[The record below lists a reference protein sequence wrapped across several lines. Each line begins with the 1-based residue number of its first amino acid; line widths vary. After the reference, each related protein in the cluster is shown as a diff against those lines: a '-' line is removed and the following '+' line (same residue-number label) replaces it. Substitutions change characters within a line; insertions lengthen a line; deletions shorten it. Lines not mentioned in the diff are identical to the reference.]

1 MNIDFELYRV
11 FYTVASYGNI
21 TKASEV
27 LRISQ
32 PAVSKSIKNLEAQ
45 LGGRLFVRTKKGVVL
60 TLEGK
65 EFYGY
70 IKQAIEY
77 ITSAEN
83 RFTDL
88 MNLEAGCIKIGAN
101 STIVKEF
108 LLPYLEEFNSKYPK
122 IDIQI
127 TTNLTSELL
136 SKLKNGL
143 LDLVFFN
150 ISEKNYG
157 EDLEITKCKVVH
169 DCFVANKK
177 YSHLKDTELCLKELN
192 DYPLI
197 VQAVGSNTRAYLDYV
212 ALEAGVELKPNFELS
227 GYGQVEDF
235 TKAGLGIGYLTK
247 EYIEDELKNG
257 ELFEIKVKEK
267 LPNRFVG
274 VAISK
279 NHLPNSSTKKLLE
292 IITKY

>member
-1 MNIDFELYRV
+1 MNIDFELYRL
-11 FYTVASYGNI
+11 FYTVANYGNI
-21 TKASEV
+21 TKASEA

-45 LGGRLFVRTKKGVVL
+45 LGGQLFVRTKKGVVL

-70 IKQAIEY
+70 IKQAMEY

-83 RFTDL
+83 RFIDL
-88 MNLEAGCIKIGAN
+88 MNLEVGCIKIGAN

-108 LLPYLEEFNSKYPK
+108 LLPYLEKFNLEYPK

-136 SKLKNGL
+136 AKLKNGL

-157 EDLEITKCKVVH
+157 DDLEIIKCREVN

-177 YSHLKDTELCLKELN
+177 YFHLNGKELCLKELN
-192 DYPLI
+192 NYPLI
-197 VQAVGSNTRAYLDYV
+197 VQAVGSNTRAYLDYA
-212 ALEAGVELKPNFELS
+212 ALENGVELKPNFELS

-247 EYIEDELKNG
+247 EYLENELKNG
-257 ELFEIKVKEK
+257 ELFEIKIKEK
-267 LPNRFVG
+267 LPKRYVG

-279 NHLPNSSTKKLLE
+279 NHLPNFSTKKLLE
-292 IITKY
+292 IISK